1 MSRFALLLDYSFSA
15 VLKNWKAVVLFFLI
29 LILLFF
35 FHFFPFLSFV
45 GQVIVSFIVTQIEV
59 YYGRAFMRAG
69 SREELLEFLKNSPV
83 SKIFTENI
91 QVSSGIFFASFIV
104 TTALSLFTFGLLF
117 VTGLIYDF
125 NSVESVENALVYG
138 LIYFLIISTVW
149 LTYFYLVPLGIGYGM
164 SRESFG
170 EAFLGFFRIF
180 TPSFWKKAMSFQY
193 FKLITLGGILLTVF
207 AVLGFVFTITLILSP
222 LGAAVFYLTAV
233 FWGSLC
239 AESYRVSF
247 LQSDNGAGV
256 N

>member
-15 VLKNWKAVVLFFLI
+15 VLKNWKAVLVFFLI

-35 FHFFPFLSFV
+35 FHFVPFLSFV
-45 GQVIVSFIVTQIEV
+45 GQIIVSLIVTQLEV
-59 YYGRAFMRAG
+59 YYGKAFLRAE
-69 SREELLEFLKNSPV
+69 SREELLEFLKNSTV
-83 SKIFTENI
+83 LKVFTENI

-125 NSVESVENALVYG
+125 KSVESVENALLYG
-138 LIYFLIISTVW
+138 LVYFLIISTVW
-149 LTYFYLVPLGIGYGM
+149 LTYLYLVPLGVGYGM
-164 SRESFG
+164 SRENFG

-180 TPSFWKKAMSFQY
+180 TPTFWKKAMSFQY

-239 AESYRVSF
+239 AESYRISF
-247 LQSDNGAGV
+247 LQPDDGAPI